1 VESFFT
7 GYDPVTLEE
16 RFDVTGAEHRL
27 EELADRRG
35 LAELVE
41 KIGLLRITGDPDAAL
56 EVANEA
62 ARQARFA
69 GDREPVLQVRIARA
83 QVLRVQGKLDQAMQD
98 LSTAIIEAEAADLWQ
113 IVAEARRQRAL
124 VKIAL
129 DDLHGARDDFN
140 EALVVL
146 VREHAGP
153 TDIDSTM
160 IALGALLDR
169 AGSSAPEA

>member
-1 VESFFT
+1 MESFFT
-7 GYDPVTLEE
+7 GYDPVTLAE
-16 RFDVTGAEHRL
+16 RFDVDGAERRL

-69 GDREPVLQVRIARA
+69 GDREPVLQVRISRS
-83 QVLRVQGKLDQAMQD
+83 QVLRVQGKLDHALQD
-98 LSTAIIEAEAADLWQ
+98 LSTAIVEAESAGLWAL
-113 IVAEARRQRAL
+113 VAEARRQRAL
-124 VKIAL
+124 VKVAL
-129 DDLHGARDDFN
+129 GDLHGARGDFN
-140 EALVVL
+140 EALVIL

-169 AGSSAPEA
+169 AGSPVTED